1 MNRSSASDSVLP
13 GWARAADGLTVVLA
27 LAALYVTVFGGIRIG
42 AVFSI
47 STPWRALIALTI
59 VCGLRHYLVRTSP
72 LHERLRSRLRSAARR
87 LQQFAMR
94 RRQSRPVRPATRPRR
109 ERNAVSEALP
119 SENPGDARFEALHIV
134 ALWSLAVAQPIF
146 DVVGR
151 SPEFFVAH
159 DTLPGNLLL
168 LVAVLCLGAPAV
180 LLLFVHLVG
189 RVGGPRWRQRTAA
202 AVIGGL
208 TCTVI
213 LATLKTLAGWPSG
226 LLIGLAALAGAAAA
240 GGYRRFAPVRMFAT
254 FLTPAVI
261 IVPAVFLLSPSVT
274 RLLAPADEVGAL
286 NGVTFASTPP
296 VVFVVF
302 DQLQLAA
309 LLDRD
314 GNMDRAAF
322 PHFAALADDATW
334 FRNATAVAGHT
345 TYALPAVLTGIRPSP
360 GRLPVAA
367 EHPAN
372 LFTLLG
378 GRYRLHVQEPLTELC
393 PEALCPPARPALGAW
408 LAGVM
413 SDLAVVYLTVVLPNE
428 LTAALPPVD
437 QTWNDFAAS
446 QNLQDRW
453 REARVD
459 DRRQTA
465 IRFIESITAAREPL
479 LHFMHVLL
487 PHEPWLYLPTGQ
499 QFTFQRHNVGLR
511 DGKWVEDQWAAALN
525 HQRYLLQVGY
535 VDTLLGR
542 LVTRLREV
550 GIYDDALVVIT
561 ADHGAS
567 LQPGLSFRRPDES
580 SFVDI
585 AAVPLLVK
593 RPGQR
598 RGEVVDV
605 NVEVIDIVPTLAAE
619 LGAALPWAAD
629 GANALDPAYVPRP
642 TKVLFFDGAG
652 KRMEAAGDLRAA
664 LIESAARR
672 FEWLEAGD
680 PQSTPTPDGRYD
692 DLIGRAADPLRA
704 SRQSEIE
711 VVVDALPLLRDVDPE
726 ADFVPAH
733 ITGAVAGS
741 RDGTRTP
748 VLAIALNG
756 VVAAVTR
763 PYAFPVVG
771 RREAWEAIVQ
781 PRWFVPGPNT
791 LEVFE
796 VQEDSAQ
803 GTIALAATRG
813 DMATDRWPNLIRDE
827 EIQALGGRTSGLY
840 GTEWSGARPF
850 RWTRGDTRLLVPIE
864 PDALPS
870 ALAVD
875 VLMTGGPK
883 RLSVAVDGCTLF
895 DETIRGRWSATLALR
910 DCQLVPPELEIAL
923 LSDTHVPQTRDTRS
937 LGVGIGLVELRG
949 GVTAP

>member
-1 MNRSSASDSVLP
+1 M
-13 GWARAADGLTVVLA
+13 
-27 LAALYVTVFGGIRIG
+27 
-42 AVFSI
+42 
-47 STPWRALIALTI
+47 
-59 VCGLRHYLVRTSP
+59 
-72 LHERLRSRLRSAARR
+72 
-87 LQQFAMR
+87 
-94 RRQSRPVRPATRPRR
+94 
-109 ERNAVSEALP
+109 
-119 SENPGDARFEALHIV
+119 
-134 ALWSLAVAQPIF
+134 
-146 DVVGR
+146 
-151 SPEFFVAH
+151 
-159 DTLPGNLLL
+159 
-168 LVAVLCLGAPAV
+168 
-180 LLLFVHLVG
+180 
-189 RVGGPRWRQRTAA
+189 
-202 AVIGGL
+202 
-208 TCTVI
+208 
-213 LATLKTLAGWPSG
+213 
-226 LLIGLAALAGAAAA
+226 
-240 GGYRRFAPVRMFAT
+240 
-254 FLTPAVI
+254 
-261 IVPAVFLLSPSVT
+261 
-274 RLLAPADEVGAL
+274 
-286 NGVTFASTPP
+286 
-296 VVFVVF
+296 
-302 DQLQLAA
+302 
-309 LLDRD
+309 
-314 GNMDRAAF
+314 
-322 PHFAALADDATW
+322 
-334 FRNATAVAGHT
+334 
-345 TYALPAVLTGIRPSP
+345 
-360 GRLPVAA
+360 
-367 EHPAN
+367 
-372 LFTLLG
+372 
-378 GRYRLHVQEPLTELC
+378 
-393 PEALCPPARPALGAW
+393 
-408 LAGVM
+408 
-413 SDLAVVYLTVVLPNE
+413 
-428 LTAALPPVD
+428 
-437 QTWNDFAAS
+437 
-446 QNLQDRW
+446 
-453 REARVD
+453 
-459 DRRQTA
+459 
-465 IRFIESITAAREPL
+465 
-479 LHFMHVLL
+479 
-487 PHEPWLYLPTGQ
+487 
-499 QFTFQRHNVGLR
+499 
-511 DGKWVEDQWAAALN
+511 
-525 HQRYLLQVGY
+525 GY

-664 LIESAARR
+664 LIESAARK

-680 PQSTPTPDGRYD
+680 PQSTPTPDGRYG
-692 DLIGRAADPLRA
+692 DLVGRAADPLRA
-704 SRQSEIE
+704 TRQSEIE

-756 VVAAVTR
+756 VIAAVTR

-796 VQEDSAQ
+796 VQEYGGQ
-803 GTIALAATRG
+803 GGVTLAATRG

-827 EIQALGGRTSGLY
+827 EIQALGGRTSGVY

-850 RWTRGDTRLLVPIE
+850 RWTRGDMRLLVPIE

-895 DETIRGRWSATLALR
+895 DETIRGRWSATLALG

-949 GVTAP
+949 GGTAP

>member
-27 LAALYVTVFGGIRIG
+27 LAALYVTVFGGIRMG
-42 AVFSI
+42 AVFSM
-47 STPWRALIALTI
+47 STPWRALIALMI

-72 LHERLRSRLRSAARR
+72 LHERLRSRLRSAARG

-109 ERNAVSEALP
+109 ERTAVAEALP
-119 SENPGDARFEALHIV
+119 SENPSDARFEALHVV

-189 RVGGPRWRQRTAA
+189 RVGGPRWRQRAAA

-226 LLIGLAALAGAAAA
+226 LLIGLAGLAGAAAA
-240 GGYRRFAPVRMFAT
+240 GGYRRFAPVRMFTT

-286 NGVTFASTPP
+286 NGVTFSSTPP
-296 VVFVVF
+296 VVFIVF

-314 GNMDRAAF
+314 GKMDRAAF

-334 FRNATAVAGHT
+334 FRNATAVAGYTPH
-345 TYALPAVLTGIRPSP
+345 ALPAVLTGMRPVP

-393 PEALCPPARPALGAW
+393 PEALCPPARTALGAW

-413 SDLAVVYLTVVLPNE
+413 SDLAVVYLSVVLPDE

-446 QNLQDRW
+446 QNFLDRW
-453 REARVD
+453 REVRVD

-465 IRFIESITAAREPL
+465 IRFIESITAGPEPL

-511 DGKWVEDQWAAALN
+511 DGKWADDRWAAALN
-525 HQRYLLQVGY
+525 YQRYLLQVGY
-535 VDTLLGR
+535 VDALLGR
-542 LVTRLREV
+542 LVARLREV
-550 GIYDDALVVIT
+550 GIYDDALIVVT

-567 LQPGLSFRRPDES
+567 LQPGLSFRRPEDS
-580 SFVDI
+580 SLADI
-585 AAVPLLVK
+585 ASVPLFVK
-593 RPGQR
+593 RPAQR
-598 RGEVVDV
+598 RGEVVDF
-605 NVEVIDIVPTLAAE
+605 NVEVIDIVPTLAAQ
-619 LGAALPWAAD
+619 LGAELPWTTD
-629 GANALDPAYVPRP
+629 GANVLDPAHAQRP
-642 TKVLFFDGAG
+642 SKVLFFGDA
-652 KRMEAAGDLRAA
+652 RDRLEAPADLLAA

-692 DLIGRAADPLRA
+692 DLVGRAADPLRA

-733 ITGAVAGS
+733 ITGAVVGS
-741 RDGTRTP
+741 RDGARTP

-796 VQEDSAQ
+796 VQEDGGQ
-803 GTIALAATRG
+803 GGVTLAATRG
-813 DMATDRWPNLIRDE
+813 DMATDRWPNLVRDE
-827 EIQALGGRTSGLY
+827 EIQALGGQVSGFY
-840 GTEWSGARPF
+840 GTEWAGARAF
-850 RWTRGDTRLLVPIE
+850 RWTRGDARLLVPIDPE
-864 PDALPS
+864 ALPS

-875 VLMTGGPK
+875 VMLTGGPK
-883 RLSVAVDGCTLF
+883 QLHIAVDGCTLF